1 MGVYADRI
9 FPRLLD
15 WGMRGLN
22 DLRDSALARAHGE
35 VLEVGFGTG
44 LNLRHYPAAVRR
56 LVGLDP
62 LDALRER
69 VQRRIA
75 AAPFAVEQVALA
87 ADGVLPFEDAR
98 FDCVVT
104 TWTLCSIDRPLV
116 ALAEMRRVLRPGGL
130 YLFIEHGRSDDA
142 RVARWQDRLNPFHR
156 CWSRGCNMNRAI
168 EALVREGGFELDRL
182 ERFVHSGPRILTE
195 MYRGVARPGAA

>member
-1 MGVYADRI
+1 VGLYADRI

-22 DLRDSALARAHGE
+22 DLRDAALAAAHGE

-44 LNLRHYPAAVRR
+44 LNLRHYPGSVRR

-75 AAPFAVEQVALA
+75 AAPFEVEQVTLA
-87 ADGVLPFEDAR
+87 ADGVLPFGGAR

-104 TWTLCSIDRPLV
+104 TWTLCSIERPLV
-116 ALAEMRRVLRPGGL
+116 ALSEMRRVLRPGGL
-130 YLFIEHGRSDDA
+130 YLFIEHGRSDDP
-142 RVARWQDRLNPFHR
+142 RVARWQDRLNPLHR
-156 CWSRGCNMNRAI
+156 SVSRGCNMNRAI
-168 EALVREGGFELDRL
+168 DVLVREGGFELERL
-182 ERFVHSGPRILTE
+182 ERFVHSSPRILTE
-195 MYRGVARPGAA
+195 MYRGLARSA